1 MFHGHL
7 GRCTG
12 RPSLQRCDFQPTLVM
27 LAPARWRAGGLL
39 PLAQEGVSGEGA
51 GPTPPV
57 GPFSLTN
64 ICLYTRLLRSIRA
77 KTRVKNAVIRSY
89 EGRKPAR
96 SFASMNSWGYALL
109 ALGLVT
115 WVLQPV
121 LGLVAAAILLAAAVR
136 QHRPKLMNI
145 GAMFM
150 NKWVEFMNMGGKFM
164 NMRVE
169 FMDTRVEFM
178 NTRVEF
184 MNMRV
189 KFMNM
194 GVKFMN
200 MRVEFMNMR
209 VEFTNM
215 RVEFMNSWV
224 KFMNMRAKL
233 MSTRVARMS
242 NSACTVRVAAPCKD
256 GRTAQRTWP
265 MPARGPPLP
274 RERISAQCGAF
285 PRTFL

>member
-1 MFHGHL
+1 MFYEHL
-7 GRCTG
+7 GRCSGHT
-12 RPSLQRCDFQPTLVM
+12 SLQRCALQPTQVM
-27 LAPARWRAGGLL
+27 LPSARWRAVGLL
-39 PLAQEGVSGEGA
+39 PLAQEAVCEGCT
-51 GPTPPV
+51 GPNPPV
-57 GPFSLTN
+57 GTHFFSP
-64 ICLYTRLLRSIRA
+64 IRLVASLLHSVCSRLRA
-77 KTRVKNAVIRSY
+77 KNVVIRSY

-96 SFASMNSWGYALL
+96 SFASMNSSWYALL
-109 ALGLVT
+109 ALGLVA

-121 LGLVAAAILLAAAVR
+121 FGLYTAAILPAAGVR

-184 MNMRV
+184 MNTRVEFMNMRV

-194 GVKFMN
+194 GVK
-200 MRVEFMNMR
+200 FMNMR